1 MFKFCLM
8 PHAVPR
14 FPSVFRTSSLAGDHS
29 YTMWKQRLKHTV
41 ATLAQMLGVWTVL
54 ERAQRRSWTVVCY
67 HRVLPEAERA
77 RYFCPDLV
85 VTPEALHAHCA
96 VYRQH
101 YEVVTVAE
109 GWRRTQCGDFGAKP
123 LLSLSFDDGYRD
135 NFIHAAPILEE
146 HGLRGSFYVIA
157 GLVGT
162 RERPWYDRVAAALP
176 DHASARAQ
184 VEALKQLP
192 DAERRAAVE
201 AIVAQSTNP
210 DTPADHDLIM
220 DAAQLKVLVQ
230 HGHEIG
236 AHSMTHPIL
245 TRMEETG
252 LDAEIAG
259 ARRALS
265 LAAGCDIAGFCYP
278 NGSYT
283 PAIAQTVATA
293 GFDYALTTRQGKNR
307 PYAAAMELARVFIHQ
322 VWLSTAGG
330 RPSAALLRAE
340 LSLLYRWRQS

>member
-1 MFKFCLM
+1 
-8 PHAVPR
+8 
-14 FPSVFRTSSLAGDHS
+14 
-29 YTMWKQRLKHTV
+29 MWKQRIKEAIAAVGH
-41 ATLAQMLGVWTVL
+41 AIGVWTSL

-67 HRVLPEAERA
+67 HRVLPAAERA

-109 GWRRTQCGDFGAKP
+109 GWRRTQRGEFGAKP

-135 NFIHAAPILEE
+135 NFLHAVPILEE

-157 GLVGT
+157 GLVGST
-162 RERPWYDRVAAALP
+162 ERPWYDRVANALP
-176 DHASARAQ
+176 DRANARAQ

-192 DAERRAAVE
+192 DSERRAAVE
-201 AIVAQSTNP
+201 AIVAKAANS
-210 DTPADHDLIM
+210 DTPADDNLIM
-220 DAAQLKVLVQ
+220 DAAQLRVLAQ
-230 HGHEIG
+230 RGHELG

-245 TRMEETG
+245 TRMEETA

-278 NGSYT
+278 NGNYT
-283 PAIAQTVATA
+283 AGIAQAVATA

-307 PYAAAMELARVFIHQ
+307 PAARAMEVARVFIHQ
-322 VWLSTAGG
+322 DWLSTPDT

-340 LSLLYRWRQS
+340 LALLYRWRQS